1 MTQQQFNNQTI
12 FALATLAGAMA
23 MLVASLWFFAVAP
36 IQTQLDRLNDKLEQH
51 VENMKRTHGGN

>member
-12 FALATLAGAMA
+12 LALATLAAALA

-36 IQTQLDRLNDKLEQH
+36 IQTQLDRLNDKMEQH
-51 VENMKRTHGGN
+51 IEHMKQTHGGN